1 MEWDATEDQ
10 VRLGPDSTTVGP
22 KIATL
27 FRLAAAAREGVLTVS
42 VTAARSRPRDH
53 PSAAGQHGAG
63 RGLAPARPR
72 TPRDVRS
79 GPAGALH
86 SLQRTIGNRATS
98 RLVQLSRAGR
108 SGALDRPSSALA
120 DGVTRGKGA
129 GRPLDER
136 TRGTMEARFGA
147 PFGDVRVHTDLHA
160 AQSASELGALAYTVG
175 RDVFFGT
182 GRYQPAQRE
191 GRRLLAHE
199 LTHVLQQAS
208 RSGSIRPG
216 LSSRGDP
223 AEQQAEQVADR
234 LTVGASPVG
243 ALGPT
248 SPASIQRAEPEPAD
262 ETPRAPVELP
272 PPEGVSPDTLEL
284 AERTAEEIDDV
295 VASRWDDVRFGA
307 GLDALLLANAVED
320 ILGDTFEMG
329 HADVP
334 QLGEADAPVL
344 QYYVAQHPGLRDRLA
359 VLRERAGAQNT
370 QRIGKYLG
378 ISLSDVRRFNY
389 EIHMMGMSG
398 GEGVDVARARVTIRY
413 LEDGKIGW
421 TSGYEFFAVGQGIGL
436 PLGVSGDIGWDA
448 FTATEYWEPDDFEG
462 RMLITAASAGLV
474 IGYEIEGAIFYG
486 YGQHRPVEADIGG
499 WIWGVEGGAG
509 AVDGLLHR
517 ISGPAVPPPP
527 PPAPVPPRFVQ
538 PIPVHDQLIVGF
550 DTNDDKL
557 DNPELRM
564 LADFVER
571 NRDVFAGGD
580 YRLQLI
586 GNASR
591 AGDPVDNLKLSRRR
605 IDEVLVVIDS
615 LLRAR
620 ESSLDPDRVDD
631 EARGEQQAERAGKPK
646 TDDSAED
653 RTVEIALNGTIHRE
667 ITPP

>member
-1 MEWDATEDQ
+1 MP
-10 VRLGPDSTTVGP
+10 L
-22 KIATL
+22 K
-27 FRLAAAAREGVLTVS
+27 AAR
-42 VTAARSRPRDH
+42 R
-53 PSAAGQHGAG
+53 AG
-63 RGLAPARPR
+63 RGVARRVLPPVRLHPAQE
-72 TPRDVRS
+72 VRS
-79 GPAGALH
+79 GPIGALR
-86 SLQRTIGNRATS
+86 SLQRAIGNRATS

-108 SGALDRPSSALA
+108 SGAPDRSSSAPA
-120 DGVTRGKGA
+120 NEVTRGRGA
-129 GRPLDER
+129 GRPLDPQ
-136 TRGTMEARFGA
+136 TRATMEAGFGA
-147 PFGDVRVHTDLHA
+147 PFSDVRVHTDAHA
-160 AQSASELGALAYTVG
+160 AQRASELGALAYTVG
-175 RDVFFGT
+175 RDVFFGA
-182 GRYQPAQRE
+182 GRYQPTQQG

-223 AEQQAEQVADR
+223 AEHQAEQVADR

-243 ALGPT
+243 ALGPV
-248 SPASIQRAEPEPAD
+248 SPSGIQRAEPEPPG

-272 PPEGVSPDTLEL
+272 PPEGVSPATLAL
-284 AERTAEEIDDV
+284 AERTAEAIDDV
-295 VASRWDDVRFGA
+295 VASRWDDVRFGK
-307 GLDALLLANAVED
+307 GVDAILLANAVED
-320 ILGDTFEMG
+320 ILRDTFEMG

-334 QLGEADAPVL
+334 QLGDADATVL

-378 ISLSDVRRFNY
+378 ISLTDVRRFNY

-398 GEGVDVARARVTIRY
+398 GEGIDVARARVTIRY

-421 TSGYEFFAVGQGIGL
+421 TSGYEFFAIGQGIGL
-436 PLGVSGDIGWDA
+436 PAGMSGDIGWDA

-462 RMLITAASAGLV
+462 RMLITAASAGVV

-486 YGQHRPVEADIGG
+486 GGLHRPVEADIGG
-499 WIWGVEGGAG
+499 WIWGVEVGAG
-509 AVDGLLHR
+509 AVDGLLYR

-527 PPAPVPPRFVQ
+527 PPAPAPPRFVQ
-538 PIPVHDQLIVGF
+538 PIPVHDQLVVGF

-591 AGDPVDNLKLSRRR
+591 LGDPDKNLQLSKDRIAEVVD
-605 IDEVLVVIDS
+605 VINS
-615 LLRAR
+615 LLKGRD
-620 ESSLDPDRVDD
+620 SSLDLDRVDPVPL
-631 EARGEQQAERAGKPK
+631 GEQQAIGDVQPD
-646 TDDSAED
+646 TDDSARY
-653 RTVEIALNGTIHRE
+653 RTVEIALNGTVHRE
-667 ITPP
+667 ITSP